1 MAYWEASTYHRED
14 GGNAHLVATFTASDI
29 PLSEID
35 LLDLLDGRLPRRG
48 RGIKGG
54 AQRLKVVS
62 QNKSNLPGQ
71 IEYYLAEYE
80 RRDLRPGPMR
90 VRRAFLA
97 EQTYAEDVLSELAPA
112 ARFSAMDMAVP
123 VVGSEPDRI
132 STPRELLGQ
141 TTEPA
146 VGLLL
151 ELEHEFGPEVVAY
164 LASLPG
170 GVWVLIS
177 GAAAWGGR
185 IVLKPSLA
193 SIGEACDLAIR
204 RRLGLPDQSRTREA
218 EED

>member
-97 EQTYAEDVLSELAPA
+97 EQTYAEAIKDMPWKGIVHSNATVANLIRKAEIRVL
-112 ARFSAMDMAVP
+112 
-123 VVGSEPDRI
+123 
-132 STPRELLGQ
+132 
-141 TTEPA
+141 PA
-146 VGLLL
+146 VI
-151 ELEHEFGPEVVAY
+151 VVDDK
-164 LASLPG
+164 
-170 GVWVLIS
+170 V
-177 GAAAWGGR
+177 
-185 IVLKPSLA
+185 
-193 SIGEACDLAIR
+193 
-204 RRLGLPDQSRTREA
+204 
-218 EED
+218 